1 MILQNIISLQTPF
14 RRDKSRDPIKTT
26 WEFITKVS
34 IALVFHDHV
43 GFPLR
48 PFTDLLCIHGYH
60 PTLYTA
66 ISRKVVGK
74 TARDNPERHCGW
86 F

>member
-26 WEFITKVS
+26 WEFITKVG

-48 PFTDLLCIHGYH
+48 HFTDLLCIHGYH
-60 PTLYTA
+60 PTLY
-66 ISRKVVGK
+66 IIKPPLSGHLLSSH
-74 TARDNPERHCGW
+74 PPLSGQ
-86 F
+86 